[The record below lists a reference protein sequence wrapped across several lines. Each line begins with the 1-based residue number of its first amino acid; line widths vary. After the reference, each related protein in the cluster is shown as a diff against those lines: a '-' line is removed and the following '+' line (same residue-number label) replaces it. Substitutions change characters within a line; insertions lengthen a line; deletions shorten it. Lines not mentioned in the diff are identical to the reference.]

1 MKIVSAEE
9 YSKITGLGV
18 AEVKRQC
25 KLGNLKCYM
34 TEGGH
39 YKIEYYEDDNSRVE
53 SLLRENER
61 LKNKLLYVQ
70 KILIE
75 T

>member
-9 YSKITGLGV
+9 YSKLTGLGV

-53 SLLRENER
+53 MLIRENEK
-61 LKNKLLYVQ
+61 LKNKLQTIKTLVGG
-70 KILIE
+70 
-75 T
+75 